1 MEITKIDAFL
11 SYYERTRQ
19 ATLKVIEVI
28 PNDQVDWSYKRGKF
42 TIADLVRHIAAIE
55 RHIFAEIAL
64 GNKPAYK
71 GCGKELA
78 DGYDNIVA
86 YFNKMQSQSL
96 AIFQSLKDEDLK
108 RNIKSLDGKEIEL
121 GNFLR
126 ALFLHEIH
134 HRGALCIYLN
144 LLNVETPPIIGLKEE
159 QVIQL
164 SKN

>member
-1 MEITKIDAFL
+1 MEIKSIKAFL
-11 SYYERTRQ
+11 SYYEKTRQ
-19 ATLKVIEVI
+19 ATIKVLEVI
-28 PNDQVDWSYKRGKF
+28 PPDKINWAYKSGKF
-42 TIADLVRHIAAIE
+42 SIGDMVRHMAAIE
-55 RHIFAEIAL
+55 RWVFAEVAQ

-78 DGYDNIVA
+78 EGYENVIA
-86 YFNKMQSQSL
+86 YFNQMQNQSVQ
-96 AIFQSLKDEDLK
+96 IFKSLKDEDL
-108 RNIKSLDGKEIEL
+108 IKNVKTLDGKDIEL
-121 GNFLR
+121 GSFLR

-164 SKN
+164 SK

>member
-1 MEITKIDAFL
+1 MEIKSINAFL
-11 SYYERTRQ
+11 SYYEKTRQ

-28 PNDQVDWSYKRGKF
+28 PHDKINWSYKPGKF
-42 TIADLVRHIAAIE
+42 TIGDLVRHMAAIE
-55 RHIFAEIAL
+55 RWVFAEVAQ

-71 GCGKELA
+71 GCGIELA
-78 DGYDNIVA
+78 GGYENIVS
-86 YFNKMQSQSL
+86 YFNQMQDQSIQ
-96 AIFQSLKDEDLK
+96 IFKSLKDEDLTK
-108 RNIKSLDGKEIEL
+108 HVKTLDGKDIEL
-121 GNFLR
+121 GSFLR

-164 SKN
+164 SK

>member
-1 MEITKIDAFL
+1 MEIKSIDAFL
-11 SYYERTRQ
+11 SYYEKTRQ
-19 ATLKVIEVI
+19 ATTKVIRVI
-28 PNDQVDWSYKRGKF
+28 PHDKIDWSYKPGKF
-42 TIADLVRHIAAIE
+42 TIGDMVRHIAAIE
-55 RHIFAEIAL
+55 RWVFAEVAL

-78 DGYDNIVA
+78 DGYENTVS
-86 YFNKMQSQSL
+86 YFNQLQEQSL
-96 AIFQSLKDEDLK
+96 QIFKSLKDEDLSK
-108 RNIKSLDGKEIEL
+108 QIKTLDGRDIEL

-159 QVIQL
+159 QVIEL
-164 SKN
+164 SK